1 MAKDNPEWVVSV
13 KSIED
18 TGFITTEDIEKER
31 DSGMGEDLI
40 QQEFYCS
47 FTRGQEGSWYGK
59 YLAIVDGDGRIT
71 NVPYDT
77 YGRVDT
83 FWDLGVGDSTA
94 IIFAQRVGQEIHII
108 DHYEM
113 HGEGLDHY
121 AKIIAERNYNY
132 GSHYAPHDIRVR
144 ELCAGAR
151 TRLEIAR
158 DLGLN
163 FDIVPDMS
171 IYEGIELARSLISK
185 MWFDEKKCKYLV
197 KCLLNYV
204 KRYNE
209 QYNVY
214 SDQPLHNWA
223 SHSADAFRML
233 GVIYAQRVDGITSI
247 AQLEREEKQYRRKF

>member
-1 MAKDNPEWVVSV
+1 
-13 KSIED
+13 
-18 TGFITTEDIEKER
+18 
-31 DSGMGEDLI
+31 
-40 QQEFYCS
+40 
-47 FTRGQEGSWYGK
+47 
-59 YLAIVDGDGRIT
+59 
-71 NVPYDT
+71 
-77 YGRVDT
+77 VDT

-121 AKIIAERNYNY
+121 AKIISEKPYNY
-132 GSHYAPHDIRVR
+132 GTHYAPHDIRVR
-144 ELCAGAR
+144 ELAAGAR

-171 IYEGIELARSLISK
+171 IYEGIELTRSLIHQ
-185 MWFDEKKCKYLV
+185 MWFDEKKCKYLL

-233 GVIYAQRVDGITSI
+233 GCIYSQRVGGITSI
-247 AQLEREEKQYRRKF
+247 AQLEREEKEFRKKF